1 MNSRYILLL
10 VFCMMGTVVF
20 AQNGKKKPVVKTAKG
35 STKKKVVT
43 EAEAKKLHADQ
54 LAKEGKQNVRTAYKR
69 TDFDAASNTDALA
82 IDGAGQA
89 HQTVTLSPQPKVVAV
104 QSVPNTAKAQPAM
117 PKFIETIVLER
128 KEG

>member
-10 VFCMMGTVVF
+10 VFCMLGTAGF
-20 AQNGKKKPVVKTAKG
+20 TQHAKKQPVVKTVKG

-54 LAKEGKQNVRTAYKR
+54 LAKEGKQNVRRAYKR
-69 TDFDAASNTDALA
+69 TDFETASNTDALA
-82 IDGAGQA
+82 IDGVGQT
-89 HQTVTLSPQPKVVAV
+89 HEELTLSPKPKVVV
-104 QSVPNTAKAQPAM
+104 MKTVPNTAKAAPTM

>member
-10 VFCMMGTVVF
+10 VFYMMGTAGF
-20 AQNGKKKPVVKTAKG
+20 AQNGKKKPVAKTAKG

-43 EAEAKKLHADQ
+43 EAEAKKLHEGQ
-54 LAKEGKQNVRTAYKR
+54 LAKEGKQNVRRAYKR
-69 TDFDAASNTDALA
+69 SDFETASNTDELA
-82 IDGAGQA
+82 IDPGGQA
-89 HQTVTLSPQPKVVAV
+89 HQAVTLPPQPQVVPV
-104 QSVPNTAKAQPAM
+104 QTVPNTAKAQPAM